1 MEYGQAGTLNISL
14 KRADA
19 SVSWGF
25 RLQGGIDFSTAL
37 SIQVVQPGSVSD
49 CAGAKAGDGILM
61 INNTNTDHLTHEQAK
76 MEIIR
81 SGNDLNLLVKRGAVS
96 IWKPKVTPLSELRP
110 SELKPVI
117 SATGEEVMAVQKTS
131 LAKEYVDEP
140 CTIGSSHNRSARPFN
155 NPGSIP
161 QAPAPPPQHGGVQAV
176 PNVVHAQFNSP
187 ISLYS
192 ANNLAETYSDQTAM
206 LTNNMNKLDVSNY
219 PVGSQVVAGGYQP
232 IAAPSAPGD
241 ETDACQVSASELP
254 PHEKHSTTFRRL
266 EDELNKAEVE
276 TITQNMPAGFRS
288 VNAPKTDYEAVQKQQ
303 QQMQHMRCGGCDM
316 LVTGV
321 FVKAK
326 DVPYHPGCFKC
337 TTCSVGLK
345 QKGYFVI
352 DSKLYC
358 ETHARRHAQPPG
370 PDMVAVPVYR

>member
-1 MEYGQAGTLNISL
+1 MDNTVYAQGGALNINL
-14 KRADA
+14 KRADGGI
-19 SVSWGF
+19 SWGF

-37 SIQVVQPGSVSD
+37 SIQSVQPGSIAD
-49 CAGAKAGDGILM
+49 CAGAKAGDGILR
-61 INNTNTDHLTHEQAK
+61 INNTITDHLTHEQAK

-81 SGNDLNLLVKRGAVS
+81 SANEINLLVKRGAVT
-96 IWKPKVTPLSELRP
+96 IWKPKVTPLAELRP
-110 SELKPVI
+110 TELKPVI
-117 SATGEEVMAVQKTS
+117 SATGDEVMAVQKTS

-155 NPGSIP
+155 NPGAFSPRNIQP
-161 QAPAPPPQHGGVQAV
+161 V

-192 ANNLAETYSDQTAM
+192 ADNLAETYSDQTSKLAEN
-206 LTNNMNKLDVSNY
+206 LNKMDVTNY
-219 PVGSQVVAGGYQP
+219 PVGSQLVAGGYRP
-232 IAAPSAPGD
+232 VAAPS
-241 ETDACQVSASELP
+241 P
-254 PHEKHSTTFRRL
+254 PAIAKDVPS
-266 EDELNKAEVE
+266 
-276 TITQNMPAGFRS
+276 GFRS
-288 VNAPKTDYEAVQKQQ
+288 VCAPKTDFDAVQKQQ
-303 QQMQHMRCGGCDM
+303 QQIQHMRCGGCDM

-345 QKGYFVI
+345 QKGYFVM